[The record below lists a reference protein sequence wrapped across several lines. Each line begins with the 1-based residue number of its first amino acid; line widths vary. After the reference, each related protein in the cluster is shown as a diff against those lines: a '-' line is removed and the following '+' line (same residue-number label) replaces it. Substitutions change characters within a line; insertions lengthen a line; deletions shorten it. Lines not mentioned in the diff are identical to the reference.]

1 MKTTEE
7 KAKAYDEA
15 IERAKESYK
24 VCGHD
29 FDAELE
35 YIFPELCESEDEGI
49 RKAVKN
55 ALILKTSCNSLTHDG
70 VMLGD
75 AIAWLEKQ
83 KDRPTEMKSAEE
95 SLGISSEDYNKIV
108 DRCIYGVQKLAES
121 EDERIR
127 NTLIKHFKERDS
139 YRDEDET
146 FTGIPFIDV
155 IAWLEKQKPAKWNE
169 EDEEMF
175 RRCLSAMFDHGYL
188 KEFDWLESLRP
199 QKQCGYNP
207 YKAVVESIAEMCRH
221 YDKASHSALRD
232 FYDNVKVKCKDA
244 KEYDAKYPQKRWK
257 PSEEQMKA
265 LKLARSFVTDD
276 FSDNPTLSDVL
287 KSLYND
293 LKQL

>member
-1 MKTTEE
+1 MSIQTTEE
-7 KAKAYDEA
+7 KARAYDEA

-49 RKAVKN
+49 RKELVNLVKSYGPVN
-55 ALILKTSCNSLTHDG
+55 AEPEKYSL
-70 VMLGD
+70 ML
-75 AIAWLEKQ
+75 
-83 KDRPTEMKSAEE
+83 
-95 SLGISSEDYNKIV
+95 
-108 DRCIYGVQKLAES
+108 
-121 EDERIR
+121 
-127 NTLIKHFKERDS
+127 
-139 YRDEDET
+139 
-146 FTGIPFIDV
+146 
-155 IAWLEKQKPAKWNE
+155 AWLEKQKPAEWSE
-169 EDEEMF
+169 ED
-175 RRCLSAMFDHGYL
+175 
-188 KEFDWLESLRP
+188 KELLEDAIHVVKTRDNAYGQETSKTQDWLKSLRP
-199 QKQCGYNP
+199 QKKCGYNP

-232 FYDNVKVKCKDA
+232 FYDNVKVKCKEA
-244 KEYDAKYPQKRWK
+244 KEYDAKYPQKQWK